1 MPQSFADEFRSFPIS
16 PQLGES
22 LERAHRFARE
32 QSHRLVTLE
41 HLLLALTEDS
51 EATGMLEQANV
62 DLGRLR
68 ADVSGYLGGLL
79 DDMRAQAEAD
89 LGPDADLIRVLKAA
103 TTAAQQSRRRHI
115 DGAIVLAAVVGD
127 GKSAAAGLLKAL
139 GMTFEGAIRALQ
151 RANTQARVRAAP
163 AAAAAAWAPATG
175 PGRSAAPASADPAL
189 PPVAGTPQPTA
200 EHSLATSAEEFLAA
214 ARSRIQQRAAA
225 ARGEKGAATAVRT
238 PPAAAAAA
246 GAEPAKPSSSALA
259 MARTELNPQ
268 SLAAAISDVTGE
280 PQAAS
285 AEHASGHRAKPAGPA
300 GEPPPAAPGPAPS
313 RTEPEPRDPPGTAAA
328 PAVPGRG
335 PASAPEPQ
343 PVSRAPQPASDRG
356 ALPVRPLRPAEGPL
370 RPPLPLGPGAPYR
383 APPGL
388 APPVRGGRA
397 ARGANGAGPAPPSA
411 RPASPPT
418 QPPMAAAGGAVVVP
432 LQPRTGAALPSGGY
446 AERGPL
452 AENVP
457 RRMRSGVP
465 ATAEV
470 RIARD
475 KIDGLILALC
485 NRGMRPEVYP
495 TRTLAVRLRA
505 PNGGFVIEANA
516 PETQWIDRSASNLS
530 DNFAAWRWTIT
541 PQRRGRNRLLLTV
554 SARLIGQDGLLAE
567 SAPSDRSI
575 DVKIAG
581 NYRQLAQRW
590 GGWLAAMLAGAALA
604 QFGSELWAAVAFLLR
619 QASGS

>member
-163 AAAAAAWAPATG
+163 AASAPATV
-175 PGRSAAPASADPAL
+175 PGRSAAPASADPAR
-189 PPVAGTPQPTA
+189 PPAAGAPQPTT

-225 ARGEKGAATAVRT
+225 ARGGEKAASAQRT
-238 PPAAAAAA
+238 PAAVGA
-246 GAEPAKPSSSALA
+246 GAEPAMPSSSSLA
-259 MARTELNPQ
+259 MARTELNPKN
-268 SLAAAISDVTGE
+268 LAAAISDVAGE
-280 PQAAS
+280 PKAVP
-285 AEHASGHRAKPAGPA
+285 AEHASGQTTPPAGPPQ
-300 GEPPPAAPGPAPS
+300 EPLPAAPDPAPR
-313 RTEPEPRDPPGTAAA
+313 RTEPEPRGPSEAPSA
-328 PAVPGRG
+328 PAVPERG
-335 PASAPEPQ
+335 LASAPEPQ
-343 PVSRAPQPASDRG
+343 PGSRTPPPASDRG
-356 ALPVRPLRPAEGPL
+356 ALPVRPMRPAEGPL
-370 RPPLPLGPGAPYR
+370 RPPLPLGPGPPYR

-388 APPVRGGRA
+388 APPARGGRA
-397 ARGANGAGPAPPSA
+397 PRGANGVGPAPPSA

-418 QPPMAAAGGAVVVP
+418 QPPMAAPGGAVVVP
-432 LQPRTGAALPSGGY
+432 LQPRTGAALPSAGY

-485 NRGMRPEVYP
+485 NRGMRPEAYP

-516 PETQWIDRSASNLS
+516 PETQWIDRSASNLT

-590 GGWLAAMLAGAALA
+590 AGWLAAMLAGAALA
-604 QFGSELWAAVAFLLR
+604 QFGSELWAAVGFLLR
-619 QASGS
+619 LASGS

>member
-163 AAAAAAWAPATG
+163 AASAPATV
-175 PGRSAAPASADPAL
+175 PGRSAAPASADPAR
-189 PPVAGTPQPTA
+189 PPAAGAPQPAT

-225 ARGEKGAATAVRT
+225 ARGGEKGAASAQRT
-238 PPAAAAAA
+238 PAAVGA
-246 GAEPAKPSSSALA
+246 GAEPAMPSSSSLA
-259 MARTELNPQ
+259 MARTELNPKN
-268 SLAAAISDVTGE
+268 LAAAISDVAGE
-280 PQAAS
+280 PKAVP
-285 AEHASGHRAKPAGPA
+285 AEHASGQTTQPAGPPQ
-300 GEPPPAAPGPAPS
+300 EPLPAAPDPAPR
-313 RTEPEPRDPPGTAAA
+313 RTEPEPRGPPEAPSA
-328 PAVPGRG
+328 PAVPERG
-335 PASAPEPQ
+335 LASAPEPQ
-343 PVSRAPQPASDRG
+343 PGSRTPPPASDRG
-356 ALPVRPLRPAEGPL
+356 ALPVRPMRPAEGPL
-370 RPPLPLGPGAPYR
+370 RPPLPLGPGPPYR

-388 APPVRGGRA
+388 APPARGGRA
-397 ARGANGAGPAPPSA
+397 PRGANGAGPAPPSA

-418 QPPMAAAGGAVVVP
+418 QPPMAAPGGAVVVP
-432 LQPRTGAALPSGGY
+432 LQPRTGAALPSAGY

-485 NRGMRPEVYP
+485 NRGMRPEAYP

-590 GGWLAAMLAGAALA
+590 AGWLAAMLAGAALA
-604 QFGSELWAAVAFLLR
+604 QFGSELWAAVGFLLR
-619 QASGS
+619 LASGS